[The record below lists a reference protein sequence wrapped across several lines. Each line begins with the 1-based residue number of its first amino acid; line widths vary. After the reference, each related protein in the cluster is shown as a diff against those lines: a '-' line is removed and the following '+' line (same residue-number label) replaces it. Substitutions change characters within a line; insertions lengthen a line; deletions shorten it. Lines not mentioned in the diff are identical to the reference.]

1 MHDAPDRSTLND
13 TAAMDLYALP
23 PGDFTAARDA
33 AVKQART
40 AGDKVLVASL
50 SALRRPTAS
59 AHAVNALVRAHEGMI
74 DELLDLGGRIA
85 QAQVD
90 GSAAALR
97 ELGERRHRLVQAAT
111 DRAAQVVGA
120 LGAAARAEVAATLEA
135 ALADPASGEAV
146 RSGRLVRA
154 LSYAGFGGVDLA
166 GAVAPAP
173 ADTNRAAAPARS
185 QPKHDRG
192 AGSSAAAA
200 APGQPERD
208 RWAEASVAAQTAAGA
223 VDDAVR
229 EAEQAE
235 QRRARAERQ
244 AAQSDERVEAAEQAR
259 AEAGRE
265 RDAAQVVM
273 RHAQRDLE
281 RLHAA
286 IAAAQHT
293 AERARAVLARLAAP
307 S

>member
-1 MHDAPDRSTLND
+1 MVNAPDRSTLND

-33 AVKQART
+33 AVRQART
-40 AGDKVLVASL
+40 AGDKGLVASL

-59 AHAVNALVRAHEGMI
+59 AHAVNALVRAHGGMI

-90 GSAAALR
+90 GSGAALR
-97 ELGERRHRLVQAAT
+97 ELGDRRHRLVQAAT

-120 LGAAARAEVAATLEA
+120 LGAAARAEVTATLEA

-166 GAVAPAP
+166 GAAAP
-173 ADTNRAAAPARS
+173 ADTNRAAAPGRS
-185 QPKHDRG
+185 QPKHDRRAG
-192 AGSSAAAA
+192 ALAAAA

-208 RWAEASVAAQTAAGA
+208 RWAEASAAARTAAGA

-259 AEAGRE
+259 AEAGQE

>member
-1 MHDAPDRSTLND
+1 MDNAPDRSTLND

-40 AGDKVLVASL
+40 AGDKGLVASL

-59 AHAVNALVRAHEGMI
+59 AHAVNALVRAHRGMI

-90 GSAAALR
+90 GSGAALR
-97 ELGERRHRLVQAAT
+97 ELGDRRHRLVQAAT

-120 LGAAARAEVAATLEA
+120 LGAAARAEVTATLEA

-166 GAVAPAP
+166 GAVAPA
-173 ADTNRAAAPARS
+173 DTNRAAAPGRS
-185 QPKHDRG
+185 QPKHDRRAG
-192 AGSSAAAA
+192 ALAAAA

-208 RWAEASVAAQTAAGA
+208 RWAEASAAARTAAGA

-259 AEAGRE
+259 AEAGQE